1 MKTHL
6 LSLIN
11 AGMLYD
17 LGKFFEN
24 AQYKMISSHQFKTII
39 FVQFASGLL
48 LASHLFFLRIRLYL
62 ESESNETNKNTKER
76 MLATYPVLSR
86 YD

>member
-17 LGKFFEN
+17 LGKIFEN
-24 AQYKMISSHQFKTII
+24 AQYKMVSSHQFKTII

-48 LASHLFFLRIRLYL
+48 LAFHLFFRTRVCL
-62 ESESNETNKNTKER
+62 ESESNEANKNTKER
-76 MLATYPVLSR
+76 MLAAYPVLSR